1 MTSENNEVFDV
12 SFDVNDDFDSNEGF
26 DIDSSNNPSQVAHN
40 DIVTTD
46 SSNSEQV
53 SNFVQTSEAAI
64 ENTLVIEDKS
74 VISNIVVDQSNNQAF
89 SASDTQGN
97 IEANLADDV
106 TNNLVDELDKVEN
119 SELDEIETNNS
130 DESNNGVIANNN
142 RVIANFPTLV
152 NKQVDNDDSYSIEEN
167 NELSAS
173 NSNVEEE
180 TTLDLSDDLVA
191 GDGFPTNQPTNITP
205 IPLATNIP
213 NVVNAGIS
221 NVKPNNLSLPTNSN
235 VDVEPS
241 SAGFDVNNPSTFEGA
256 TNNKPSNKSN
266 NLSGSLPNA
275 SVGNNLVGNEKLAS
289 TTDSDI
295 KEIAETVTIPD
306 EVFESAINSEPND
319 NTLNTYRNVTA
330 NSTTSEVYHNRLDP
344 NNSIGKDPATDN
356 NYGSYNKN
364 NDQGSNNGIESRNA
378 DNNEENNESSN
389 VNNDDES
396 DVIENVLP
404 LTTPQGTTT
413 RLMGKASSD
422 GSLSKRVIGVAVIL
436 VVGVLVVW
444 GTQENTNKGS
454 ANNKV
459 ATIKPIQV
467 EKSNLKNTL
476 NSPSM
481 GERPDQGRML
491 PPEVVEPPPPVII
504 APPPEPPPLGGG
516 QPVIINNVE
525 APPRQYSFQ
534 MRRGNMVMQKWEQ
547 EQKNELASLQARNNK
562 PTNNEQ
568 ATSVKIPR
576 GTVIP
581 MMMIQPFRNDLPGV
595 VKCQVMVD
603 VKTAKGQV
611 LIPAGSIAS
620 VPFSPFRND
629 KRVFN
634 RVDTPTIIS
643 VSTNSNSSNAASPT
657 NADGVVNEANEIQLF
672 GTAMDRKG
680 FVGLE
685 GKVRKTGDASVLK
698 RVGRTMARALTFG
711 AASSVGGATGVVVSE
726 GGNSAIDSTYFY
738 TDRTG
743 TFVELPLGTMFFF
756 NVN

>member
-12 SFDVNDDFDSNEGF
+12 SFDVNDNFDSNEGF
-26 DIDSSNNPSQVAHN
+26 NIDSSNNPSQVAHN
-40 DIVTTD
+40 DIITTD

-64 ENTLVIEDKS
+64 ENTLVIEDKN
-74 VISNIVVDQSNNQAF
+74 VNGNLAIDQSNNQAF
-89 SASDTQGN
+89 SASNTQGN
-97 IEANLADDV
+97 GEANLADDIA
-106 TNNLVDELDKVEN
+106 NNLVDESDKVEN
-119 SELDEIETNNS
+119 SELDRVENHSN
-130 DESNNGVIANNN
+130 DNSNNGVIAN
-142 RVIANFPTLV
+142 FPALV
-152 NKQVDNDDSYSIEEN
+152 NKQVDNDTNYSIEEN
-167 NELSAS
+167 NELSV
-173 NSNVEEE
+173 NNGNVEEEE

-191 GDGFPTNQPTNITP
+191 GDGFPTNQPTNQPSNITP
-205 IPLATNIP
+205 IPLAA
-213 NVVNAGIS
+213 NAGIP
-221 NVKPNNLSLPTNSN
+221 NAKPNNLSLPTNSN

-256 TNNKPSNKSN
+256 TNNRPSNKSN
-266 NLSGSLPNA
+266 NLSGSFPNTL
-275 SVGNNLVGNEKLAS
+275 VGNNLVANEKLAS

-330 NSTTSEVYHNRLDP
+330 NSTTNGVYYNSLDP

-356 NYGSYNKN
+356 ISYGSYNKN
-364 NDQGSNNGIESRNA
+364 NDQDSNNGIESRNE
-378 DNNEENNESSN
+378 DNNEGNNEDSN

-422 GSLSKRVIGVAVIL
+422 GSLSKMVIGVAVIL

-476 NSPSM
+476 NSPNM

-504 APPPEPPPLGGG
+504 APPPEPPPLGAG
-516 QPVIINNVE
+516 QPVIINNTE

-547 EQKNELASLQARNNK
+547 DQKNELASLQARSNK
-562 PTNNEQ
+562 SANNEQ
-568 ATSVKIPR
+568 VNNIKIPR

-603 VKTAKGQV
+603 VKTAKGQI

-643 VSTNSNSSNAASPT
+643 VSTNGNSSNATSPT

-685 GKVRKTGDASVLK
+685 GKVRKTGDASVIK

>member
-1 MTSENNEVFDV
+1 MTSDNNDVFDV
-12 SFDVNDDFDSNEGF
+12 SFDVNDNFDSNDSNDGF
-26 DIDSSNNPSQVAHN
+26 NVDSSINPSQVAHN

-46 SSNSEQV
+46 STNSHQE
-53 SNFVQTSEAAI
+53 SNFVQTNDVAV

-74 VISNIVVDQSNNQAF
+74 VISNSVVDQSSNQAIN
-89 SASDTQGN
+89 ASDTQAN
-97 IEANLADDV
+97 YETDYAVNLADDV
-106 TNNLVDELDKVEN
+106 VDNTVDDETNHLDKLEN
-119 SELDEIETNNS
+119 NDSSED
-130 DESNNGVIANNN
+130 SNTTI
-142 RVIANFPTLV
+142 IANFPIIDSINNGIAQN
-152 NKQVDNDDSYSIEEN
+152 NKLSID
-167 NELSAS
+167 S
-173 NSNVEEE
+173 NSVTEE
-180 TTLDLSDDLVA
+180 TTLDLSDELVT
-191 GDGFPTNQPTNITP
+191 GDNFHIAQPSNVTP
-205 IPLATNIP
+205 IP
-213 NVVNAGIS
+213 VVNNIASVPNTKANDLPESNPASSSPIS
-221 NVKPNNLSLPTNSN
+221 LSPVFSPITSSPVSSSPINSNPISSSPITNPMTNSN
-235 VDVEPS
+235 
-241 SAGFDVNNPSTFEGA
+241 FDVN
-256 TNNKPSNKSN
+256 KPSISSEVVNKQADK
-266 NLSGSLPNA
+266 LPNN
-275 SVGNNLVGNEKLAS
+275 VDK
-289 TTDSDI
+289 D
-295 KEIAETVTIPD
+295 IAETVEIPD
-306 EVFESAINSEPND
+306 SIFDSAINSNPND
-319 NTLNTYRNVTA
+319 HTFNTYPGFTA
-330 NSTTSEVYHNRLDP
+330 NNTTNGAYHNPLGT
-344 NNSIGKDPATDN
+344 NNSIGNNPATDN
-356 NYGSYNKN
+356 NQNYNLSNNSNN
-364 NDQGSNNGIESRNA
+364 NDQGINNGIENNDGSSNEG
-378 DNNEENNESSN
+378 NNENGES
-389 VNNDDES
+389 VDDES
-396 DVIENVLP
+396 DVIENALP
-404 LTTPQGTTT
+404 LTTPQNTTT
-413 RLMGKASSD
+413 RIMGKTSSD
-422 GSLSKRVIGVAVIL
+422 GKLSKRVIGVAVLL
-436 VVGVLVVW
+436 VLGVLAVW

-454 ANNKV
+454 ANNSV

-491 PPEVVEPPPPVII
+491 PPPEVVEPPPPVII

-516 QPVIINNVE
+516 QPVIINNAE
-525 APPRQYSFQ
+525 PPPRQYSFQ

-547 EQKNELASLQARNNK
+547 EQKNELASLQARSNK
-562 PTNNEQ
+562 PSANNEQ
-568 ATSVKIPR
+568 ANNVKIPR

-643 VSTNSNSSNAASPT
+643 VTNSNSANAASPT
-657 NADGVVNEANEIQLF
+657 NTDGVVNEANEIQLF

-685 GKVRKTGDASVLK
+685 GKVRKTGDASVIK

-711 AASSVGGATGVVVSE
+711 AASSVGGVGGVVVSE

>member
-12 SFDVNDDFDSNEGF
+12 SFDVNDNFDSNEGF

-53 SNFVQTSEAAI
+53 SNFVQISEVTI

-74 VISNIVVDQSNNQAF
+74 VISNVVVDQSNNQAF
-89 SASDTQGN
+89 SASNTQGN

-119 SELDEIETNNS
+119 SKLDEIKSNSS
-130 DESNNGVIANNN
+130 DESNNG
-142 RVIANFPTLV
+142 VIANFPTLV
-152 NKQVDNDDSYSIEEN
+152 NKQIDNDDSYSIEEN
-167 NELSAS
+167 NELSA
-173 NSNVEEE
+173 NNGNVEEE

-191 GDGFPTNQPTNITP
+191 GDGFPTNQPVNQPVNQPTNITP
-205 IPLATNIP
+205 IALAANIP
-213 NVVNAGIS
+213 NVDNTGIS
-221 NVKPNNLSLPTNSN
+221 NIKPNNLSLPTNLN
-235 VDVEPS
+235 ANVEPS
-241 SAGFDVNNPSTFEGA
+241 SRGFDVNNPSTFEGA
-256 TNNKPSNKSN
+256 TNNKPSN
-266 NLSGSLPNA
+266 LSGSLPNTL
-275 SVGNNLVGNEKLAS
+275 VRNKNLANENLAS
-289 TTDSDI
+289 TTDSNI

-319 NTLNTYRNVTA
+319 NSLNTYRNVTA
-330 NSTTSEVYHNRLDP
+330 NSTTSEVYHNPLDP

-356 NYGSYNKN
+356 ISYVSYNRN
-364 NDQGSNNGIESRNA
+364 NDQGSNNQIESKNS

-389 VNNDDES
+389 INNDDGS

-404 LTTPQGTTT
+404 LTTPQNTTT

-436 VVGVLVVW
+436 VVGGLLVW

-491 PPEVVEPPPPVII
+491 PPPEVVEPPPPVII

-516 QPVIINNVE
+516 QPVIVNNTE

-547 EQKNELASLQARNNK
+547 EQKNELANLQARNNK

-620 VPFSPFRND
+620 VPFSQFRND

-643 VSTNSNSSNAASPT
+643 VSTNSNSANAASPT

-685 GKVRKTGDASVLK
+685 GKLRKTGDASVIK

>member
-12 SFDVNDDFDSNEGF
+12 SFDVNDNFDSNEGF
-26 DIDSSNNPSQVAHN
+26 NIDSSNNPSQIAHD

-74 VISNIVVDQSNNQAF
+74 VISNVVVDQSNNQAF

-97 IEANLADDV
+97 IEANLADDL
-106 TNNLVDELDKVEN
+106 TNNLVYELKKVEN
-119 SELDEIETNNS
+119 SDLDTIKSNSS
-130 DESNNGVIANNN
+130 DESNNG
-142 RVIANFPTLV
+142 VIANFPTLV

-173 NSNVEEE
+173 NGNVEEE

-191 GDGFPTNQPTNITP
+191 GDGFPTNQPTNQLSNVTP
-205 IPLATNIP
+205 IPLAA
-213 NVVNAGIS
+213 NAGIS
-221 NVKPNNLSLPTNSN
+221 NAKPNNLSLPTNSN

-364 NDQGSNNGIESRNA
+364 NDQGSNNEIENRNEG
-378 DNNEENNESSN
+378 NNAESDESSN

-396 DVIENVLP
+396 DLIENVLP

-459 ATIKPIQV
+459 AIIKPIQV

-491 PPEVVEPPPPVII
+491 PPPEVVEPPPPVII
-504 APPPEPPPLGGG
+504 APPPEPPPLGAG
-516 QPVIINNVE
+516 QPVIINNTE

-547 EQKNELASLQARNNK
+547 EQKNELANLQARNNK

-568 ATSVKIPR
+568 VNNIKIPR

-643 VSTNSNSSNAASPT
+643 VSTNSNSANAASPT

-685 GKVRKTGDASVLK
+685 GKVRKTGDASVIK